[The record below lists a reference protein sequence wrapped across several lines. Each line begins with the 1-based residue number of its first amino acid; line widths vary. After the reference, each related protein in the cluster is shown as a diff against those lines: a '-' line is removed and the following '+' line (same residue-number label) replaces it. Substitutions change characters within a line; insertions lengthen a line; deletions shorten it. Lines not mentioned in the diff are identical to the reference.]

1 MSRFT
6 TPFYMRLILALSLM
20 CAPASITMAGG
31 KEFNE
36 AMKKGDLKAAAM
48 ETESVW
54 DSFNKSNPAA
64 ATIAREFA
72 YVNFMAGELKRADT
86 FLSYLLPGENQLGA
100 QDDQPL
106 VTQLLSSAVNYGLD
120 KNEENRSKLADS
132 LKSRLLEQDTD
143 LISIGS
149 AEFLS
154 QCDSTQGNWEGLAQS
169 ASQVAEL
176 IKRTGIQG
184 GERLR
189 RAETSAAI
197 AAFRIDKSNV
207 RNYGRLVETYNAI
220 VGDLDEIEN
229 LDPLASLIPAGPPP
243 GPPPGAQSPFP
254 GPFGRGGNKEAAPPM
269 PTGPAEGKVTSGLYA
284 LAWQLLGWI
293 RNAESLYTTYSH
305 KLENSPT
312 GFQPLKLRSSKR
324 GYFFEKSNEDAA
336 LPMCEYSLDTRR
348 VFFFPTSDQHAGDIA
363 TVIFKANVD
372 EDGGL
377 TEARALVAVPES
389 TWQFQ
394 MTMAAYNI
402 KLRRTK
408 VQKADSCQ
416 MLQKDAL
423 IPLSFE
429 IQRPDRSIRN

>member
-6 TPFYMRLILALSLM
+6 IPFYMCLILVLSLM
-20 CAPASITMAGG
+20 CGATSITMAGG

-36 AMKKGDLKAAAM
+36 AMKKGDFKAAAM
-48 ETESVW
+48 ETGSIW
-54 DSFNKSNPAA
+54 DSFDKSNPAA
-64 ATIAREFA
+64 AAIAREFA

-86 FLSYLLPGENQLGA
+86 FLSYLLPGGNQLGT
-100 QDDQPL
+100 QDDKPL
-106 VTQLLSSAVNYGLD
+106 VTRLLSSAVNYGLNT
-120 KNEENRSKLADS
+120 NEENRSKLEDS

-143 LISIGS
+143 LISIVS

-154 QCDSTQGNWEGLAQS
+154 QCDSAQGNWKGLAQS

-176 IKRTGIQG
+176 IKRMGVQG

-229 LDPLASLIPAGPPP
+229 LDPLASLVPA
-243 GPPPGAQSPFP
+243 GPPPGAQSRFP

-269 PTGPAEGKVTSGLYA
+269 PFGPAEGKVTSGLYA
-284 LAWQLLGWI
+284 LAWQLRGWI
-293 RNAESLYTTYSH
+293 SNAESLYTTYSG

-348 VFFFPTSDQHAGDIA
+348 VFFFPRSDQYAGDIA

-377 TEARALVAVPES
+377 TEGRALVAVPES
-389 TWQFQ
+389 TWQFM
-394 MTMAAYNI
+394 MTMAANNI

-408 VQKADSCQ
+408 GQKADSCQ
-416 MLQKDAL
+416 LLQKDAL

-429 IQRPDRSIRN
+429 VQRPDRSIRN

>member
-6 TPFYMRLILALSLM
+6 TSFYMRLILVLSLM
-20 CAPASITMAGG
+20 CGATSITMAGV
-31 KEFNE
+31 KEFND
-36 AMKKGDLKAAAM
+36 AVTKGDFKAAAM
-48 ETESVW
+48 ETESMW
-54 DSFNKSNPAA
+54 DSFDKSNPAA

-72 YVNFMAGELKRADT
+72 YVNFMAGELERADK
-86 FLSYLLPGENQLGA
+86 FLSYLLPGENQLEA

-120 KNEENRSKLADS
+120 TNEENRFKLADS
-132 LKSRLLEQDTD
+132 LESRLQEQDTD
-143 LISIGS
+143 VISIVS

-154 QCDSTQGNWEGLAQS
+154 QYDSAQGNWEGLAQS

-176 IKRTGIQG
+176 IKRTGMQS

-229 LDPLASLIPAGPPP
+229 LDPLASLVPAGS
-243 GPPPGAQSPFP
+243 PPGAQSRFP
-254 GPFGRGGNKEAAPPM
+254 GPPGRGGNEEAAPPM
-269 PTGPAEGKVTSGLYA
+269 PTGPAEGKITSGLYA
-284 LAWQLLGWI
+284 LAWQLRGWI
-293 RNAESLYTTYSH
+293 RNAESLYTTYSR

-312 GFQPLKLRSSKR
+312 GFQPLKLRSSER
-324 GYFFEKSNEDAA
+324 SYFFEKSNEDAA
-336 LPMCEYSLDTRR
+336 LPMCEYILDTRK
-348 VFFFPTSDQHAGDIA
+348 VFFFPTSDQYAGEIA

-377 TEARALVAVPES
+377 TEGRALVAVPES

-394 MTMAAYNI
+394 MTMAANNI

-408 VQKADSCQ
+408 GQKAGSCQ
-416 MLQKDAL
+416 LLQKDAL

>member
-20 CAPASITMAGG
+20 CGPASITMAGG

-36 AMKKGDLKAAAM
+36 AMKKGDFKAAAM

-54 DSFNKSNPAA
+54 DSLDKSKPAA

-72 YVNFMAGELKRADT
+72 FVNFMAGELKRANT
-86 FLSYLLPGENQLGA
+86 FLSYLLPGENQLGV

-106 VTQLLSSAVNYGLD
+106 VTKLLSSAVNYGLD

-132 LKSRLLEQDTD
+132 LESRLLEKDTD

-154 QCDSTQGNWEGLAQS
+154 QCDSAQGNWEGLAQS

-176 IKRTGIQG
+176 IKRTGMQG

-197 AAFRIDKSNV
+197 AAFRIDRSNV

-229 LDPLASLIPAGPPP
+229 LDPLASLVPA

-254 GPFGRGGNKEAAPPM
+254 GPFGRGGNKEAPPPM
-269 PTGPAEGKVTSGLYA
+269 PTGPAQGKVTSGSYA

-305 KLENSPT
+305 KLENPPT

-348 VFFFPTSDQHAGDIA
+348 VFFFPTSDKYAGDVA

-377 TEARALVAVPES
+377 TEGGALVAVPES
-389 TWQFQ
+389 TFQFQ
-394 MTMAAYNI
+394 MTMWANII

-408 VQKADSCQ
+408 GQKADSCQ
-416 MLQKDAL
+416 LLRKDAL